1 MSPDTIHAFT
11 VPPVIKTVTVRC
23 APEKAFRHFTEGMGA
38 WWPIAGFHVA
48 PDPETCAFEPRLG
61 GRLFERGKNGVETPW
76 GRVLVWE
83 PPHRLAFSW
92 EVSCS
97 DPVEKARV
105 DVSFTRVAAGT
116 EVKLVH
122 TGWEHMGEAGARLRE
137 NFDKGWVTVFEQC
150 YANYANAAA

>member
-1 MSPDTIHAFT
+1 MSPDTVQTFA

-23 APEKAFRHFTEGMGA
+23 PPEKAFRHFTEGMGA

-48 PDPETCAFEPRLG
+48 PEPEAGAFEPRLG
-61 GRLFERGKNGVETPW
+61 GRLFERSKNGVETPW

-97 DPVEKARV
+97 DPVERARV

-122 TGWEHMGEAGARLRE
+122 TGWEHMGEAGARLRD

-150 YANYANAAA
+150 YADYANSAA